1 MSAALRR
8 NLGLKTGK
16 PRIEIKLDEDQKHA
30 FTPTFTSL
38 DEIKGQVIIE
48 CQNNLAFEDIFITF
62 EGSTRTTV
70 EKIAT
75 TSPTNGKTDA
85 FQNFLRLTQ
94 PIAPCAFPES
104 RVLEPHKEYIFSFHF
119 VVPEGLLPNACT
131 HPKSDNFP
139 NGAHLSLPPSLG
151 DAMVAAV
158 GKSLVDDMCPDLASI
173 VYAIKCRIT
182 DGRASSG
189 RWNVAAENAKKLRI
203 VPVAEECPPLDVRG
217 GDQDDYRLRKE
228 KSIQRGIFRKKLG
241 RITAEAAQPKS
252 LRLHSIHSQDAGA
265 ITTMATLRVRFDPA
279 DAKAEPPKLT
289 TLAVKLKV
297 GTFYASLPLRDIPHK
312 SNEFHYSSVKCVYVD
327 SLPLSSR
334 CLDISQWTRHESSDG
349 SDGTQANGS
358 AQDIP
363 APSSAYQGKCFYTTS
378 VIVPISLPNTTKYF
392 VPTFHSC
399 LMSRVYAL
407 DLNLAVGAP
416 KATVTDTLLH
426 LKLPIQV
433 SCEPNPRA
441 QYAPPPPPPPQFG
454 GLTDAGPVSE
464 YFHPRT
470 VAPPRDEYLGHS
482 NISSN
487 VSPTTSPP
495 IGTTESPPPSPRKD
509 GTSGSGP
516 PSPRTSGPTSTPS
529 NGRQHIAFA
538 EDAPPSPGPGY
549 THRSSWEQGM
559 VPSRPPQSVRMMDAQ
574 QRFQSLSFDDEDVAA
589 IREEQDGQAGQN
601 DQPAQEAPPGYNT
614 LGGGRWRHSIS
625 SNAHRRMSQQGI

>member
-1 MSAALRR
+1 MSAALKR

-38 DEIKGQVIIE
+38 DQIKGQVIIE
-48 CQNNLAFEDIFITF
+48 CQNNLAFDDIFITF

-94 PIAPCAFPES
+94 PIAPCAFPHS
-104 RVLEPHKEYIFSFHF
+104 RLLEAHKQYVFPFHF
-119 VVPEGLLPNACT
+119 VVPDALLPNACT

-173 VYAIKCRIT
+173 VYAVKCRIT
-182 DGRASSG
+182 DGRTSSG
-189 RWNVAAENAKKLRI
+189 RWNVAAENSKKLRI
-203 VPVAEECPPLDVRG
+203 VPVAEEGPPLDVQG
-217 GDQDDYRLRKE
+217 GDQDDYKLRKE
-228 KSIQRGIFRKKLG
+228 KSIQRGMFRKKLG

-252 LRLHSIHSQDAGA
+252 LRLHSIHSQETCPV
-265 ITTMATLRVRFDPA
+265 TTMATLRVRFDPA
-279 DAKAEPPKLT
+279 DEKAEPPKLT

-334 CLDISQWTRHESSDG
+334 CLDISNWTRHQSSDL
-349 SDGTQANGS
+349 TQANAS
-358 AQDIP
+358 AHDIP

-378 VIVPISLPNTTKYF
+378 VIVPISLPNKTKYF

-407 DLNLAVGAP
+407 DLNLAVGPP
-416 KATVTDTLLH
+416 KATVTDTVLH

-441 QYAPPPPPPPQFG
+441 QYAAPPQLG
-454 GLTDAGPVSE
+454 AIMDAGPVDE
-464 YFHPRT
+464 HFEPRT
-470 VAPPRDEYLGHS
+470 IAPPRDEYLGHS

-495 IGTTESPPPSPRKD
+495 VGTTESTPPSPRKD

-516 PSPRTSGPTSTPS
+516 PSPRTGGPTSRPS

-549 THRSSWEQGM
+549 THRSSWEQG
-559 VPSRPPQSVRMMDAQ
+559 VAPNRPPQSVRMMGAQ

-589 IREEQDGQAGQN
+589 IEEEQGEQAGQAGQN

-614 LGGGRWRHSIS
+614 LVGGRWRHTIS
-625 SNAHRRMSQQGI
+625 SNASRSLSEGGI